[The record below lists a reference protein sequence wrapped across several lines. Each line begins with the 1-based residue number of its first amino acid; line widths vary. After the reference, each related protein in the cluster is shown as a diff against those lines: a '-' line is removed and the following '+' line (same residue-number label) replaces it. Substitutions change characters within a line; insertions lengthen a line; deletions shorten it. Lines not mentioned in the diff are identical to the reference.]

1 MMGTRITGEG
11 RQIVITA
18 QRQARRLG
26 HPFIGCEHLLYGVAC
41 TDGQVG
47 AVLRERGVTPQ
58 RYEAEFLRLVE
69 QGSVQ
74 DPFDAEALQ
83 AIGIDLEAVRAR
95 IDTVFGPEALGAAA
109 AGLTSRRHR
118 RRSLRFR
125 LRRRRKSGRAVTG
138 HLPLTRRAR
147 KCLNRSL
154 SEAQAPVTG
163 RLAAQHIAVQL
174 LDANAVLPQRI
185 LAAIG
190 TSAPDL
196 REEILRR
203 QHA

>member
-1 MMGTRITGEG
+1 MMSTRITGEG

-69 QGSVQ
+69 RGPVQ

-95 IDTVFGPEALGAAA
+95 IDTVFGPEALGTAAA
-109 AGLTSRRHR
+109 RLTSRR
-118 RRSLRFR
+118 RRSLRFG
-125 LRRRRKSGRAVTG
+125 LRRRRNSGRTVSG

-190 TSAPDL
+190 TSATDL

-203 QHA
+203 RHA

>member
-1 MMGTRITGEG
+1 MGTRITGEG
-11 RQIVITA
+11 RQIAIAA
-18 QRQARRLG
+18 QQQARRLG

-41 TDGQVG
+41 TDAQVG

-58 RYEAEFLRLVE
+58 RYEAEFLRLVK
-69 QGSVQ
+69 QDSAQ
-74 DPFDAEALQ
+74 DPFDEEALR
-83 AIGIDLEAVRAR
+83 AIGIDLEAVRTR
-95 IDTVFGPEALGAAA
+95 IDAAFGPEALGDAASS
-109 AGLTSRRHR
+109 LTRRRHG
-118 RRSLRFR
+118 RRSLHYR
-125 LRRRRKSGRAVTG
+125 LRRRRSSGRNVTG

-147 KCLNRSL
+147 KCLTRSL
-154 SEAQAPVTG
+154 SKAQAPVTG

-203 QHA
+203 QHP